1 MPTLT
6 VEISASLI
14 NALAARRARTGE
26 SEAHIVMSALADAL
40 DVDHA
45 TLFQVSTSM
54 ALAKGVY
61 TGAVTI
67 ADLKQH
73 GDFGLGTF
81 DGLDGEMVALEG
93 RFYRADTTGAVHEAP
108 DNALV
113 PFAVVTEFPTQP
125 AFAID
130 RVTSFA
136 DLAAQLDR
144 TRETHNLFYA
154 VRIYGRFDRIK
165 TRAICR
171 TASGVPLVEAAAQ
184 QTEFTIT
191 DVDGSLVGFWT
202 PAYARTINVAGWHL
216 HALTA
221 DRRRGGH
228 VLDVHGGGL
237 QVQLADIADVRI
249 AVPETAEFL
258 RADLS
263 QDLSQQLAAA
273 EGDR

>member
-6 VEISASLI
+6 VEISASLM

-81 DGLDGEMVALEG
+81 DNLDGEMVALEG

-108 DNALV
+108 DNALA
-113 PFAVVTEFPTQP
+113 PFAVVTDFPVQP

-136 DLAAQLDR
+136 DLAAHLDR
-144 TRETHNLFYA
+144 TRETQNLFYA
-154 VRIYGRFDRIK
+154 VRIDGCFDRIK